1 LPQLT
6 PRHYD
11 IHTWTI
17 SEARKFLDV
26 KYQLGWRV
34 AMMTPQA
41 GGRKIIF
48 LFEKTASSNKPVDS
62 NGATTPFLGSHYGV
76 TGSMR

>member
-1 LPQLT
+1 MNGLCSEFERTNLLRQLI

-11 IHTWTI
+11 IHAWTI

-34 AMMTPQA
+34 VKMTPQA
-41 GGRKIIF
+41 GGRKVIF
-48 LFEKTASSNKPVDS
+48 LFEKSAASMKPDS
-62 NGATTPFLGSHYGV
+62 N
-76 TGSMR
+76 

>member
-1 LPQLT
+1 MPQFI

-11 IHTWTI
+11 IHTWTL

-34 AMMTPQA
+34 VKMVPQA
-41 GGRKIIF
+41 GGRKVIF
-48 LFEKTASSNKPVDS
+48 LFEKTATPKKRPPTTSS
-62 NGATTPFLGSHYGV
+62 AL
-76 TGSMR
+76 